1 MKIILLVACLALPAL
16 AIEATDQNGQRVNCQ
31 ASTMFAH
38 STSMKNCGFNDEVMV
53 GIDSVDPL
61 RIRCAR
67 LQVRCDRPA
76 VESPEK
82 AIETDRDAR

>member
-1 MKIILLVACLALPAL
+1 MKTILLVACLSLPAL
-16 AIEATDQNGQRVNCQ
+16 AAHEIGATDQNDQRVNCQ
-31 ASTMFAH
+31 ASTVFAH

-67 LQVRCDRPA
+67 LQVRCDRP
-76 VESPEK
+76 EPEVNP
-82 AIETDRDAR
+82 